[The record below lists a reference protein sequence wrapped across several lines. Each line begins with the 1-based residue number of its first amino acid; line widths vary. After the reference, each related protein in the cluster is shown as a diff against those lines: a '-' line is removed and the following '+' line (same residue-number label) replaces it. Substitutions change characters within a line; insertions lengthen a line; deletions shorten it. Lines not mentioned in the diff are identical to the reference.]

1 MQYAPQALDATF
13 GLRTVGGNEG
23 DAQLFQGAPEL
34 GGLAFSGQLFFHCPV
49 VIVADEDAAVIAVKS
64 QRHAETAQQLAQQ
77 AEIAKRGFR
86 REELCG
92 QDFPGGVILH
102 AESGE
107 LRAASFEPIV
117 LTMSGSTTL
126 ARRPE
131 TVLAQQTAQCFAT
144 EREALALDQF
154 LAQMVVIEARI
165 GSARQ
170 LHDPLAYGV
179 GQPAVTGP
187 PAVRVCQSRLPVFA
201 HTLLQAFNLA
211 HAQTQECGGSG
222 TRHVSPDACVDYAH
236 SL

>member
-1 MQYAPQALDATF
+1 V
-13 GLRTVGGNEG
+13 R
-23 DAQLFQGAPEL
+23 
-34 GGLAFSGQLFFHCPV
+34 
-49 VIVADEDAAVIAVKS
+49 AAVELHEFAEP
-64 QRHAETAQQLAQQ
+64 RGAHAA
-77 AEIAKRGFR
+77 
-86 REELCG
+86 
-92 QDFPGGVILH
+92 
-102 AESGE
+102 
-107 LRAASFEPIV
+107 

-187 PAVRVCQSRLPVFA
+187 PAFACARAASPSSRIRFFKRLIWR
-201 HTLLQAFNLA
+201 TLRHRSAAALA
-211 HAQTQECGGSG
+211 HAM
-222 TRHVSPDACVDYAH
+222 SP
-236 SL
+236 